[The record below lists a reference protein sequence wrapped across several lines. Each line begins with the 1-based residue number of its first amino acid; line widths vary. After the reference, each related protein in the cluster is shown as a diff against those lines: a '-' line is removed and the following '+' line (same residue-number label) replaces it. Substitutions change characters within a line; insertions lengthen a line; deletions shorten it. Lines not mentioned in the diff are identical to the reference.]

1 MSTISPPRKASPSD
15 VSDDGWEFVAPYLAL
30 MALDALQRSTIYARS
45 STRSAGWR
53 TRGHRGATCPATSR
67 PGPPS
72 ISRRAAGWR
81 LAALR
86 PWCTTYACSRACS
99 TATAPSPPPPP
110 GRARAAIEPQER
122 GAGGLQRAT
131 AGYSRHKRRKG
142 YKVHAAVD
150 ALGHLLALVVSL
162 ASDDERTHV
171 SAPTQEV
178 QQVTGEHVEVA
189 FVDQCDTGDAPAAA
203 EHGIRLEVVKLP
215 EAKRGFVLLLRV
227 QGTAEVARCSYARSR
242 NAQTMLRVAATVTDF
257 NLNSQ
262 RNPLVDNSG
271 QAEYL
276 VEGDIM
282 SPQDRDS

>member
-1 MSTISPPRKASPSD
+1 M
-15 VSDDGWEFVAPYLAL
+15 
-30 MALDALQRSTIYARS
+30 
-45 STRSAGWR
+45 
-53 TRGHRGATCPATSR
+53 
-67 PGPPS
+67 
-72 ISRRAAGWR
+72 
-81 LAALR
+81 
-86 PWCTTYACSRACS
+86 
-99 TATAPSPPPPP
+99 
-110 GRARAAIEPQER
+110 
-122 GAGGLQRAT
+122 
-131 AGYSRHKRRKG
+131 
-142 YKVHAAVD
+142 HAAVD